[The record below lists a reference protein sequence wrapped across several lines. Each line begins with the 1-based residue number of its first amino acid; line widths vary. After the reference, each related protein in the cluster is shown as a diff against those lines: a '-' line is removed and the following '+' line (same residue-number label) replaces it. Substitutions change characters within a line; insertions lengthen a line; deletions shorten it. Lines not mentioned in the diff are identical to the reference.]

1 MKSLISIIFLVF
13 LAISLSGC
21 TIVNERCRHRRACN
35 EVIVTSRRLPVRPAP
50 RPHPN
55 VTRHRSR
62 HGRPEPGRMHP

>member
-35 EVIVTSRRLPVRPAP
+35 EVIVTSRHLPVRPAH

-55 VTRHRSR
+55 VTGRRLRHD
-62 HGRPEPGRMHP
+62 HPGPGRMHP